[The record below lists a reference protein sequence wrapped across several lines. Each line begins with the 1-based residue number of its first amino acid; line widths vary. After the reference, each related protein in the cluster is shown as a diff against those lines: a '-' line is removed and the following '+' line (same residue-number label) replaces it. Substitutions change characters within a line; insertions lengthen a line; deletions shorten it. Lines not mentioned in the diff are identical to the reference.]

1 MLSLSIS
8 LTVSLSFS
16 SVRPTMRTWAPSL
29 TKSLAV
35 AAPIPL
41 PPPVITATLP
51 ASLPTV
57 FSLLVVVCRRRAG
70 PRRAWTHHAQSV
82 STRRCPA
89 RHNFTDGRDGFSE
102 ARPAVPYEGSASE
115 SISRSTDPVDVR
127 GAHEDDDAMD
137 APLGQPLAFR

>member
-1 MLSLSIS
+1 MAALM
-8 LTVSLSFS
+8 SFS
-16 SVRPTMRTWAPSL
+16 MAPGQTALTLMLNPAASWAKVLARPITACLLATYADMAGKAATTRTWAPSF

-51 ASLPTV
+51 ASLLTV

-102 ARPAVPYEGSASE
+102 A
-115 SISRSTDPVDVR
+115 
-127 GAHEDDDAMD
+127 
-137 APLGQPLAFR
+137 